1 MNIKI
6 IPPNYKIEFTYGAC
20 VYIDATT
27 VDNIYSIDIYTVE
40 NEIKFNGI
48 DGFVMASTIYEHTEE
63 IGCCIYDKN
72 DNIDRYDEKII
83 CKNGKLNLKLF
94 GVDRMKIKEILKP
107 FVEKTKEFIRDFGN
121 KTHRPLE
128 NDDIGKFYIMICE
141 NGGYYQVDMENSY
154 WYEEDD
160 GTVVF
165 RVNDTD

>member
-1 MNIKI
+1 
-6 IPPNYKIEFTYGAC
+6 
-20 VYIDATT
+20 
-27 VDNIYSIDIYTVE
+27 
-40 NEIKFNGI
+40 
-48 DGFVMASTIYEHTEE
+48 
-63 IGCCIYDKN
+63 
-72 DNIDRYDEKII
+72 
-83 CKNGKLNLKLF
+83 
-94 GVDRMKIKEILKP
+94 MKVKEILKP